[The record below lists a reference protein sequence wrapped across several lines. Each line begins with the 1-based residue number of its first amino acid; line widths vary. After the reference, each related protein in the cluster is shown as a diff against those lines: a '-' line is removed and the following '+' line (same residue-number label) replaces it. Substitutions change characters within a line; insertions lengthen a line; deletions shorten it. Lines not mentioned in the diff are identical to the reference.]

1 VTILERFVRLCL
13 ATLCLAALVTV
24 DVLGVHLSA
33 VETGLL
39 GGVGA
44 FALPPMRR
52 DEALTTA
59 ERVVRLLISAGA
71 IAALVILAIANVRI
85 TPVVSGLLGG
95 VAAFALPPVRRK
107 EINDHGQHAPGKK
120 DG

>member
-1 VTILERFVRLCL
+1 MTLLERFVRLSL
-13 ATLCLAALVTV
+13 ATLCLAALVAV
-24 DVLGVHLSA
+24 DVLGVRLSA

-44 FALPPMRR
+44 FALPPIGR
-52 DEALTTA
+52 DEPLTPS

-71 IAALVILAIANVRI
+71 IAALVVLAVVNLRV
-85 TPVVSGLLGG
+85 TPLVSGLLGG

-107 EINDHGQHAPGKK
+107 EIGDHRKETPSK
-120 DG
+120 